1 MLGDFKCHT
10 MAMQIYKKCKKLRM
24 PSYIKVQLLRAS
36 SSVALNL
43 SEGNDRRTTKDRVRF
58 FNIAYTSLKEVQSIM
73 MLEEIKSLDSE
84 IDQLSAM
91 IFVLIRN
98 RS

>member
-1 MLGDFKCHT
+1 MNKTSFDLLMFFARYLHQG
-10 MAMQIYKKCKKLRM
+10 L
-24 PSYIKVQLLRAS
+24 VQYLKTL
-36 SSVALNL
+36 LNL

-84 IDQLSAM
+84 IDQLSAT